1 MSESSMITD
10 YILLTAHLIVGFL
23 LVFFS
28 AKAFKR
34 TKYKPMILLAI
45 GFTLLVLGETV
56 VEYAFVF
63 LQNDNLQKI
72 IEEGFE
78 IAGFVVLIIAV
89 KKS

>member
-1 MSESSMITD
+1 MSESPITE
-10 YILLTAHLIVGFL
+10 YMLLAAHLIVGFL

-34 TKYKPMILLAI
+34 TKYKLMILLAV

-56 VEYAFVF
+56 VEYAFAF
-63 LQNDNLQKI
+63 LQNESIQKI

-78 IAGFVVLIIAV
+78 IAGFIILIIAV

>member
-1 MSESSMITD
+1 MSESPILD
-10 YILLTAHLIVGFL
+10 YILLAAHLIVGFL

-34 TKYKPMILLAI
+34 TKYKPMILLSI

-56 VEYAFVF
+56 VEYAFAF
-63 LQNDNLQKI
+63 LQNESLQKV

-78 IAGFVVLIIAV
+78 IAGFIVLVMAV

>member
-1 MSESSMITD
+1 MEELDIAQ
-10 YILLTAHLIVGFL
+10 YVLLAAHLIVGFL
-23 LVFFS
+23 LVFFA

-34 TKYKPMILLAI
+34 TRYQPMILLVI

-56 VEYAFVF
+56 MEYALAF
-63 LQNDNLQKI
+63 LQNESLQKI

>member
-1 MSESSMITD
+1 MEDPSLTN
-10 YILLTAHLIVGFL
+10 YILLAAHLIVGFT
-23 LVFFS
+23 LVFFA

-34 TKYKPMILLAI
+34 TKYPPMALLAI

-56 VEYAFVF
+56 VEYGFAF
-63 LQNDNLQKI
+63 LENEGLQKI

-78 IAGFVVLIIAV
+78 IAGFLVLIISV

>member
-1 MSESSMITD
+1 MVEFSSTP
-10 YILLTAHLIVGFL
+10 YIILAAHLIVGFL
-23 LVFFS
+23 LVFFA

-34 TKYKPMILLAI
+34 TKYPPMLLLVI

-56 VEYAFVF
+56 IEDAFSF
-63 LQNDNLQKI
+63 LESDLQKY

-78 IAGFVVLIIAV
+78 IAGFIVLIWAV

>member
-1 MSESSMITD
+1 MSESPTLE
-10 YILLTAHLIVGFL
+10 YILLVAHLVVGFL

-28 AKAFKR
+28 AKAFTR

-56 VEYAFVF
+56 VEYAFNF
-63 LQNDNLQKI
+63 LQNENLQKI

-78 IAGFVVLIIAV
+78 IAGFAVLILAV

>member
-1 MSESSMITD
+1 MEAPPITN
-10 YILLTAHLIVGFL
+10 YIILAAHLIAGFT
-23 LVFFS
+23 LVFFA

-34 TKYKPMILLAI
+34 TRYTPMILLAI

-56 VEYAFVF
+56 IEYGVSS
-63 LQNDNLQKI
+63 LGNETLQKF

-78 IAGFVVLIIAV
+78 IAGFIVLIVAV

>member
-1 MSESSMITD
+1 MVEPSSTH
-10 YILLTAHLIVGFL
+10 YILLAAHLIVGFL
-23 LVFFS
+23 LVFFA

-34 TKYKPMILLAI
+34 TKYPPMLLLVI

-56 VEYAFVF
+56 IEDAFSF
-63 LQNDNLQKI
+63 LGDDLQKY

-78 IAGFVVLIIAV
+78 IAGFIVLIWAV

>member
-1 MSESSMITD
+1 MADSQ
-10 YILLTAHLIVGFL
+10 ILQYVLLSAHLIVGFL

-34 TKYKPMILLAI
+34 TKYGPMALLAI

-56 VEYAFVF
+56 VEYAFDFV
-63 LQNDNLQKI
+63 DNESVQKI

-78 IAGFVVLIIAV
+78 IAGFIVLIIAV

>member
-1 MSESSMITD
+1 MSESPITE
-10 YILLTAHLIVGFL
+10 YILLAAHLIVGFL

-56 VEYAFVF
+56 IEYAFAF

-72 IEEGFE
+72 SEEGFE
-78 IAGFVVLIIAV
+78 IAGFVVLILAV

>member
-1 MSESSMITD
+1 MSESPITE
-10 YILLTAHLIVGFL
+10 YILLAAHLIAGFL

-34 TKYKPMILLAI
+34 TKYKPMVLLAI

-56 VEYAFVF
+56 VEYAFAF
-63 LQNDNLQKI
+63 LQNESIQKI

-78 IAGFVVLIIAV
+78 IAGFIVLIIAV

>member
-1 MSESSMITD
+1 MSESPITE
-10 YILLTAHLIVGFL
+10 YILLLAHLIVGFL

-34 TKYKPMILLAI
+34 TRYKPMILLAI

-56 VEYAFVF
+56 IEYAFAF
-63 LQNDNLQKI
+63 LQNESLQKA

-78 IAGFVVLIIAV
+78 IAGFIVLILAV

>member
-1 MSESSMITD
+1 MTESSIIE
-10 YILLTAHLIVGFL
+10 YILLAAHLIVGFL

-28 AKAFKR
+28 AKAFKK
-34 TKYKPMILLAI
+34 TKYKPMILLAV

-56 VEYAFVF
+56 VEYAFAF
-63 LQNDNLQKI
+63 LDNESLQKI

-78 IAGFVVLIIAV
+78 IAGFIVLITAV